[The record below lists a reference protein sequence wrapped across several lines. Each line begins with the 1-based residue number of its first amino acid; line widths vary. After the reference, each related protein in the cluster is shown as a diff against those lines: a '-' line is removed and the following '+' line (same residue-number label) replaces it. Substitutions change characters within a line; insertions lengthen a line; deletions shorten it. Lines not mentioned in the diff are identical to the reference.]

1 LIIGDEGGFVRRD
14 WILLAV
20 AGLAVASAALG
31 GAAAPQ
37 AAKSKAAPNGSS
49 AEALEHGKAVF
60 DKKCAACHYAT
71 STARKIGPGL
81 QGLGK
86 RGTFLVSGKK
96 VTDESLKEWIEKG
109 DNLMPPFKD
118 SLDALELK
126 DVMRFLKTL

>member
-1 LIIGDEGGFVRRD
+1 MRRD

-71 STARKIGPGL
+71 STTRKIGPGL
-81 QGLGK
+81 HGMGK

-118 SLDALELK
+118 LLDAVELK
-126 DVMRFLKTL
+126 DVMRYLKTL